1 MFHILHYIY
10 DRLVPQRSDP
20 VILQLLTRV
29 VPHMDQMDRLLPYL
43 AELGA
48 LHQQH
53 GVSRQHLD
61 LLGLAFCAAIRGV
74 VQGGGVRGGHLHET
88 TKAWITLIMAVC
100 AGMKLGYTTSQ
111 DQQAEQEEF
120 EEEEESTR
128 WKKSVRTSCRLVE
141 KRQAVTYEQQVD
153 RAEQNDNKER
163 QTILFLDRQHPR
175 GESRTETE
183 ETEN

>member
-1 MFHILHYIY
+1 
-10 DRLVPQRSDP
+10 
-20 VILQLLTRV
+20 
-29 VPHMDQMDRLLPYL
+29 MDQMDRLLPYL

-100 AGMKLGYTTSQ
+100 AGKGTREATYMFQPEALCPGEPPVW
-111 DQQAEQEEF
+111 ARAAVR
-120 EEEEESTR
+120 STAR
-128 WKKSVRTSCRLVE
+128 VRCRSHVPC
-141 KRQAVTYEQQVD
+141 R
-153 RAEQNDNKER
+153 N
-163 QTILFLDRQHPR
+163 
-175 GESRTETE
+175 S
-183 ETEN
+183 

>member
-1 MFHILHYIY
+1 MLFLN
-10 DRLVPQRSDP
+10 S
-20 VILQLLTRV
+20 VIDCNITSLLQLLTRV

-100 AGMKLGYTTSQ
+100 AGMKLGYTTGQ
-111 DQQAEQEEF
+111 DQEVDQEEF
-120 EEEEESTR
+120 EQDEENIR
-128 WKKSVRTSCRLVE
+128 WKKSARTSCRLVE
-141 KRQAVTYEQQVD
+141 KRQAVTYEQQVP
-153 RAEQNDNKER
+153 RQKNNKER
-163 QTILFLDRQHPR
+163 GGKLFYF
-175 GESRTETE
+175 
-183 ETEN
+183 

>member
-1 MFHILHYIY
+1 
-10 DRLVPQRSDP
+10 
-20 VILQLLTRV
+20 
-29 VPHMDQMDRLLPYL
+29 MDQMDRLLPYL

-100 AGMKLGYTTSQ
+100 AGMKLGYTSSGQ
-111 DQQAEQEEF
+111 DQQG
-120 EEEEESTR
+120 EEEEEFEQDEDNIR
-128 WKKSVRTSCRLVE
+128 WKKSARTSCRLVE
-141 KRQAVTYEQQVD
+141 KRQAVTYEQQVC
-153 RAEQNDNKER
+153 QTER
-163 QTILFLDRQHPR
+163 
-175 GESRTETE
+175 
-183 ETEN
+183 

>member
-1 MFHILHYIY
+1 
-10 DRLVPQRSDP
+10 
-20 VILQLLTRV
+20 
-29 VPHMDQMDRLLPYL
+29 MDQMDRLLPYL

-100 AGMKLGYTTSQ
+100 AGMKLGYTTGQ
-111 DQQAEQEEF
+111 DQEVDQEEF
-120 EEEEESTR
+120 EQDEENIR
-128 WKKSVRTSCRLVE
+128 WKKSARTSCRLVE
-141 KRQAVTYEQQVD
+141 KRQAVTYEQQVP
-153 RAEQNDNKER
+153 RQKNNKER
-163 QTILFLDRQHPR
+163 GGKLFYF
-175 GESRTETE
+175 
-183 ETEN
+183 

>member
-1 MFHILHYIY
+1 ML
-10 DRLVPQRSDP
+10 
-20 VILQLLTRV
+20 LQLLTRV

-100 AGMKLGYTTSQ
+100 AGMKLGYSQ
-111 DQQAEQEEF
+111 DQQGEEEEF
-120 EEEEESTR
+120 EQDEDNMR
-128 WKKSVRTSCRLVE
+128 WKKSARTSCRLVE
-141 KRQAVTYEQQVD
+141 KRQAVTYEQQVC
-153 RAEQNDNKER
+153 
-163 QTILFLDRQHPR
+163 QTEGTGD
-175 GESRTETE
+175 
-183 ETEN
+183 